1 MKKLTLILTIVVWI
15 AASCCESLEM
25 PLSNDQSA
33 LPVLTKALDE
43 ANNEGVTES
52 DVVAYLKC
60 RMNVPSSTI
69 TSITSYE
76 VDSSTRLFVAKV
88 KDGRWFLFSGDY
100 NMPPILA
107 EGDENNPCP
116 ADYGK
121 TAKWLMS
128 IGSRDATKDPDAA
141 LANRLQWLHAQ
152 RAASSVKEVNTRSGD
167 DTSEVYYEYVY
178 DTLSSLIYPALTQTH
193 WHGGS
198 PWNNNIPKLRYGSS
212 RCYAGNEVVAITQ
225 LLYYTHFAINRPTS
239 VFGSANCTS
248 YYNDSIPYHYNFPDS
263 QTTSTWNYMPK
274 TNNGNA
280 LYNSY
285 VDAFIAHVSFR
296 LSTEY
301 NVTDPLTSDPDD
313 SYSVTG
319 EANVAAV
326 LNEFLSLSNAHGSNY
341 SESNAL
347 LYFQNSLPVLCYG
360 LTGTLVSQAFLL
372 DGYRRYYIKET
383 EIVSDTNG
391 NILDTSVSYYYHTYW
406 HINAS
411 LGAVSDYYWVFGSIS
426 PQKMMLI

>member
-1 MKKLTLILTIVVWI
+1 MNKLTLILSIVLWI

-43 ANNEGVTES
+43 ANNGGVTES
-52 DVVAYLKC
+52 DVEAYLKC

-76 VDSSTRLFVAKV
+76 VDSSTRLYVAKV

-107 EGDENNPCP
+107 EGDDNNPCP
-116 ADYGK
+116 ADFGK

-128 IGSRDATKDPDAA
+128 ISSQDATKDPDAA
-141 LANRLQWLHAQ
+141 LDNRLQWLHAQ
-152 RAASSVKEVNTRSGD
+152 RAATLVKEGNTRSGD

-198 PWNNNIPKLRYGSS
+198 PWNNNIPKLQYGTL
-212 RCYAGNEVVAITQ
+212 RCYAGDEVVAIAQ
-225 LLYYTHFAINRPTS
+225 LLYYTHFAINRPTNTY
-239 VFGSANCTS
+239 VSANCMVDYTQ
-248 YYNDSIPYHYNFPDS
+248 YQYQYNFGTS
-263 QTTSTWNYMPK
+263 TTSTWNYMPM
-274 TNNGNA
+274 TNNGNS

-285 VDAFIAHVSFR
+285 VDAFIAHVASR
-296 LSTEY
+296 LCTEY

-319 EANVAAV
+319 EANVAAA
-326 LNEFLSLSNAHGSNY
+326 LNEFLSLNLYTGENFSLSYANASIQNNLPVICYDLTGSNVAPQ
-341 SESNAL
+341 S
-347 LYFQNSLPVLCYG
+347 
-360 LTGTLVSQAFLL
+360 FLL
-372 DGYRRYYIKET
+372 DGYQHYYIKET
-383 EIVSDTNG
+383 EVVRDING
-391 NILDTSVSYYYHTYW
+391 VVLSTTVSYYSSSYW
-406 HINAS
+406 HINAGV
-411 LGAVSDYYWVFGSIS
+411 GAVSNYYWVTVIA
-426 PQKMMLI
+426 PQRMFRVN